1 MSESEQ
7 AQTIGKSEALHEWL
21 TEDFRK
27 SGAPFISE
35 NHAFE
40 LYRAHAELLE
50 IVGSQAQKIAD
61 LNRVGS
67 NTLLALIEAQEKIAE
82 QAKEIERL
90 KA

>member
-40 LYRAHAELLE
+40 LYCAHAELLE
-50 IVGSQAQKIAD
+50 IVDSQAQKI
-61 LNRVGS
+61 
-67 NTLLALIEAQEKIAE
+67 KE
-82 QAKEIERL
+82 QAARISELEKEAREHVCCL
-90 KA
+90 ANNGW